1 MLAPGGIVTG
11 KGKWPNEKA
20 RPCFDLERTST
31 VLFPSVREFDGVGT
45 GFADLYLTE
54 AVIARV
60 GLELMRP
67 GGHRRQPNRAAIR
80 LQLGGRIA

>member
-45 GFADLYLTE
+45 GFADLYLSE

-60 GLELMRP
+60 GLELMP
-67 GGHRRQPNRAAIR
+67 RRTQAPANREAIR
-80 LQLGGRIA
+80 LQLGGRVA